1 MFKVNNKDIRVIA
14 SYCLDDISGNF
25 ENIVNFEVDLKQIKL
40 FFKKTLIMFMIN
52 QLAIAVNAWKNY
64 S

>member
-40 FFKKTLIMFMIN
+40 FFKKTLN
-52 QLAIAVNAWKNY
+52 DVY
-64 S
+64 D